1 MHAMESTT
9 TSSDLAVGRP
19 PTKAPGQLL
28 PGLFTLTAFVGAS
41 LLFVV
46 QPMVARLLLPSFG
59 GSATVWST
67 AASSSRSCSSS
78 ATSTRTASTNRFGRA
93 WQPRLHVLV
102 LLLPLV
108 VLPVALP
115 ADAAPR

>member
-19 PTKAPGQLL
+19 PTKAPGQLLL

-46 QPMVARLLLPSFG
+46 QPMVARLLLPSYG
-59 GSATVWST
+59 GSATVW
-67 AASSSRSCSSS
+67 
-78 ATSTRTASTNRFGRA
+78 STNRFGRA

-115 ADAAPR
+115 ADAAPGD